1 MIVIYFLVISNSW
14 KHFSYHYRWFR
25 HITEASNAYRA
36 RDTRGRGRGLYPADP
51 INNNG
56 LEGSGGDRSKTEVD
70 RLDVESALDKKGQ
83 PAGRS
88 QSFHEQSTSSR
99 EPHPER
105 QPSSPPE
112 ERPELSSSAK
122 KAGTNPSR
130 IFLHTL
136 SLIRVIEKTKRP
148 YDGTAFWLNFH
159 NFLLWWWSCYDCFA
173 ILTLSLGETENGSR
187 KRFQRVEILKIAEPC
202 PLIDPSQVVV
212 TQGEILVAD
221 PVLTPIG
228 TWNVYL
234 GVCCMFFLVF
244 LFPYLK

>member
-1 MIVIYFLVISNSW
+1 MSSNAQPWRLFQSHLYLLFIFLRFAIVKNIF
-14 KHFSYHYRWFR
+14 FFCYRWFR

-136 SLIRVIEKTKRP
+136 SLIRVIENTKRP

-159 NFLLWWWSCYDCFA
+159 NFLLW
-173 ILTLSLGETENGSR
+173 
-187 KRFQRVEILKIAEPC
+187 
-202 PLIDPSQVVV
+202 
-212 TQGEILVAD
+212 
-221 PVLTPIG
+221 
-228 TWNVYL
+228 
-234 GVCCMFFLVF
+234 
-244 LFPYLK
+244 